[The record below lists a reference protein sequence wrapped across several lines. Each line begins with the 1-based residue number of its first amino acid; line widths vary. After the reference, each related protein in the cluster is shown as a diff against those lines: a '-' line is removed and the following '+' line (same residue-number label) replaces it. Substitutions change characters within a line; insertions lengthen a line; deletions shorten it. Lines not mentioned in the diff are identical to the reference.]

1 MGILHASTTYLYCN
15 SLLTNHLNTAQTS
28 SSKTHRS
35 YISVTSLVAL
45 DRTPGQNYLL
55 KQKEKRSPYMW
66 TCLTGGRG
74 PVLHVDMSHRWA
86 WACLTHGHV
95 SQVGVGLSYT
105 WACLTGG
112 RRPVLHMDMS
122 HRCAWACLT
131 RGHVSQVGVGLSY
144 NWACLTGLTRGH
156 VWAWNEGVHKIESI
170 FWSTVWMPVFRNCTT
185 PRL

>member
-1 MGILHASTTYLYCN
+1 MFKPVSEALMGILHASTTYLYCN

-55 KQKEKRSPYMW
+55 KQKEKRSPYTW

-74 PVLHVDMSHRWA
+74 PVLHMGMSHRWA

-95 SQVGVGLSYT
+95 SQVCMGLSYT
-105 WACLTGG
+105 WTCLTGG
-112 RRPVLHMDMS
+112 RGPVLQLGMS
-122 HRCAWACLT
+122 HRSYTGTCVSLKWRSAQNRKHLLIHCL
-131 RGHVSQVGVGLSY
+131 
-144 NWACLTGLTRGH
+144 NA
-156 VWAWNEGVHKIESI
+156 SI
-170 FWSTVWMPVFRNCTT
+170 
-185 PRL
+185 